1 MLVEGRNTRIGWLS
15 LPVSLM
21 DGNGLLCNHRA
32 VQVYGVPT

>member
-1 MLVEGRNTRIGWLS
+1 MLVEDGTARIGWQS